1 MPPKPALILSAA
13 TLALLG
19 FGAVPAPAA
28 PAKAPFKA
36 PLPTVLLYPATPGDV
51 AALVDL
57 RTRLR
62 LDSRVQVLTYD
73 PESAAIQRA
82 SAETT
87 HPEWLL
93 QVPATDAARMT
104 LARALGASFYAVV
117 SPGRLDDTTHVELV
131 ETAPAART
139 FDWTGTNRE
148 FGVHALESQV
158 ADSLAHPV
166 NYDHV
171 ADNPPAPIVPT
182 GPISAAPLADLET
195 RGTPPLTP
203 IPDAAA
209 PTAPVPVA
217 VAPVPVAVA
226 PVPVAVAPVPVA
238 VAPVPV
244 AVAPVPVA
252 VAPVPVAVAP
262 VPAILPPQPLPL
274 IKSTP
279 VPLNPPAQVA
289 QKTPTPYLP
298 PDARPIRIV
307 LPKTPQAAPVPIAP
321 VPIAPLPIAP
331 VPIAPLPIAPVPI
344 APVKVAQVP
353 LPVPLVVPAPAKAVP
368 PKIAVPP
375 APLPQVVN
383 VPIQKIAAV
392 PKPLFVPPIAAPPMP
407 KISSPAIAAVSKPPV
422 QVAALPLRV
431 VPTPPAAL
439 PEPISPPTPAPTPP
453 VIVVKKRQ
461 PNAED
466 MTAIQPLLAKGDA
479 ALDGG
484 DTVSAI
490 ALYRQAVNGAPLSVV
505 PRLKLAQAYQK
516 DGLSDRALDEARR
529 ALEIAPDSVP
539 VQQLLS
545 DLDQQNGTSAGTL
558 IRDRATLAQTPNNS
572 AAHVTLADDLWNS
585 GDLGGAEAEYKTA
598 VALAPGAGGPAEA
611 QLAQLYAAEARY
623 TDCLAILKDS
633 GSGGYALAIGI
644 VKNRSDTLSSTLSA
658 SRAAFAAGKSTREQ
672 FYDDAKK
679 LSAEAQALAE
689 FVAQVAPPKAYTL
702 PHLHRMLS
710 TNLLAQESA
719 ALVTFIE
726 TGDARQS
733 DSMAQLEHAAATEM
747 LTAQAAEER
756 LGLWKHSH
764 EKQSEK

>member
-1 MPPKPALILSAA
+1 MPAKPALVLSAA
-13 TLALLG
+13 AFSAAALALLG
-19 FGAVPAPAA
+19 FATLPVSAA
-28 PAKAPFKA
+28 PAKA

-73 PESAAIQRA
+73 PESAAIQRV

-87 HPEWLL
+87 HPEWL
-93 QVPATDAARMT
+93 VSAPATDAGRMV

-117 SPGRLDDTTHVELV
+117 SPGRAADTTHVELV

-166 NYDHV
+166 SYANV
-171 ADNPPAPIVPT
+171 ADNSPAGNLPAAT
-182 GPISAAPLADLET
+182 GPLSAAPVAELPT
-195 RGTPPLTP
+195 RETPPLTP
-203 IPDAAA
+203 MPTTALPVPVAALPVPVA
-209 PTAPVPVA
+209 ASPVPVA
-217 VAPVPVAVA
+217 VPLDLPTQTTLMPSVA
-226 PVPVAVAPVPVA
+226 PD
-238 VAPVPV
+238 
-244 AVAPVPVA
+244 
-252 VAPVPVAVAP
+252 
-262 VPAILPPQPLPL
+262 
-274 IKSTP
+274 S
-279 VPLNPPAQVA
+279 
-289 QKTPTPYLP
+289 
-298 PDARPIRIV
+298 RPIRII
-307 LPKTPQAAPVPIAP
+307 LPKLPLTTPQIT
-321 VPIAPLPIAP
+321 
-331 VPIAPLPIAPVPI
+331 
-344 APVKVAQVP
+344 QVP
-353 LPVPLVVPAPAKAVP
+353 LPVAPTRVSQVPLPLAAPLSVSAPAQAMTRPKSVP
-368 PKIAVPP
+368 PKIAALP
-375 APLPQVVN
+375 ADADTRLPQTVN
-383 VPIQKIAAV
+383 GPTLNTLPAQEIITTPKVASV
-392 PKPLFVPPIAAPPMP
+392 PKLTAAPVPSIAPPVETFVP
-407 KISSPAIAAVSKPPV
+407 KPPV
-422 QVAALPLRV
+422 QIAALPPRV
-431 VPTPPAAL
+431 IPAPPLAQ
-439 PEPISPPTPAPTPP
+439 PEPLLPPTP
-453 VIVVKKRQ
+453 VIVVKKRT

-466 MTAIQPLLAKGDA
+466 MTAILPLMAKGDA

-490 ALYRQAVNGAPLSVV
+490 ALYRQAVNGSPLSVV

-539 VQQLLS
+539 VQQFLS
-545 DLDQQNGTSAGTL
+545 DLDQQTGTSVGALT
-558 IRDRATLAQTPNNS
+558 RDRAALASSPNDPLAH
-572 AAHVTLADDLWNS
+572 AALADALWNS
-585 GDLGGAEAEYKTA
+585 GDLGGAEAEYKA
-598 VALAPGAGGPAEA
+598 ASALSPRGSHLAEA

-623 TDCLAILKDS
+623 TDCLAVLKGS
-633 GSGGYALAIGI
+633 GPGGYALAIGI
-644 VKNRSDTLSSTLSA
+644 VVNRADTLSSTLSA
-658 SRAAFAAGKSTREQ
+658 SRTAFAGGKSTREQ

-689 FVAQVAPPKAYTL
+689 FVAVVSPPAQYKL

-726 TGDARQS
+726 TGDTRQS
-733 DSMAQLEHAAATEM
+733 DSIAQLEHAAATEM

-756 LGLWKHSH
+756 LGLWKQHT

>member
-1 MPPKPALILSAA
+1 MPTKPALILSAA
-13 TLALLG
+13 ALALLG
-19 FGAVPAPAA
+19 FGAVPARTA
-28 PAKAPFKA
+28 PAKA

-93 QVPATDAARMT
+93 QAPATDAARMT

-117 SPGRLDDTTHVELV
+117 SPGRVADTTHVELV

-171 ADNPPAPIVPT
+171 ADNPPAPTRLT

-195 RGTPPLTP
+195 RSTPPLTP
-203 IPDAAA
+203 TPNPAPIAA
-209 PTAPVPVA
+209 APVPVA
-217 VAPVPVAVA
+217 AAPV
-226 PVPVAVAPVPVA
+226 
-238 VAPVPV
+238 
-244 AVAPVPVA
+244 
-252 VAPVPVAVAP
+252 
-262 VPAILPPQPLPL
+262 VPAIVLPPPLPL
-274 IKSTP
+274 LKSAPMPLTLPGRTAQATP
-279 VPLNPPAQVA
+279 SPYVPS
-289 QKTPTPYLP
+289 
-298 PDARPIRIV
+298 DSRPIRIV
-307 LPKTPQAAPVPIAP
+307 LPKT
-321 VPIAPLPIAP
+321 LPT
-331 VPIAPLPIAPVPI
+331 V
-344 APVKVAQVP
+344 PVKVAQVP
-353 LPVPLVVPAPAKAVP
+353 LPPPAPLVASAPLKVAKT
-368 PKIAVPP
+368 PKIAVPAP
-375 APLPQVVN
+375 AVPLPQAAN
-383 VPIQKIAAV
+383 ELPQRIAAA
-392 PKPLFVPPIAAPPMP
+392 PKPVLVPNIAAATPPSIRP
-407 KISSPAIAAVSKPPV
+407 PVKPALPKPPV
-422 QVAALPLRV
+422 QIAALPPRV
-431 VPTPPAAL
+431 IPTPPTVL
-439 PEPISPPTPAPTPP
+439 PEPVAPTPAPIPP
-453 VIVVKKRQ
+453 AIAVKKRQ

-539 VQQLLS
+539 VQQFLS
-545 DLDQQNGTSAGTL
+545 ELDQQSGTSAGTL
-558 IRDRATLAQTPNNS
+558 IRDRAALASAPNDP
-572 AAHVTLADDLWNS
+572 AVHVTLADDLWNS

-598 VALAPGAGGPAEA
+598 VALAPGGSRPAEA

-623 TDCLAILKDS
+623 TDCLTLLKDS
-633 GSGGYALAIGI
+633 GPGGYALAIEI
-644 VKNRSDTLSSTLSA
+644 VKNRSDTLSGTLSA

-689 FVAQVAPPKAYTL
+689 FVAQVSPPKAYTL

-726 TGDARQS
+726 TGDAQKS
-733 DSMAQLEHAAATEM
+733 DSMAQLEHAAATET

>member
-1 MPPKPALILSAA
+1 MPAKPALIFRAA
-13 TLALLG
+13 ALALVG
-19 FGAVPAPAA
+19 FTALPASAA
-28 PAKAPFKA
+28 PAKA

-87 HPEWLL
+87 HPEWL
-93 QVPATDAARMT
+93 VNAPTTDAGRMV

-117 SPGRLDDTTHVELV
+117 SPGRLADTTHVELV

-166 NYDHV
+166 SYANV
-171 ADNPPAPIVPT
+171 ADNSPAPAAPISTAPTADLLTRETPPAP
-182 GPISAAPLADLET
+182 
-195 RGTPPLTP
+195 
-203 IPDAAA
+203 A
-209 PTAPVPVA
+209 PTA

-226 PVPVAVAPVPVA
+226 PVPTVPQA
-238 VAPVPV
+238 
-244 AVAPVPVA
+244 
-252 VAPVPVAVAP
+252 
-262 VPAILPPQPLPL
+262 PLPL
-274 IKSTP
+274 VKSVP
-279 VPLNPPAQVA
+279 MPLNLPAQVA
-289 QKTPTPYLP
+289 QATPAPFVP
-298 PDARPIRIV
+298 SAV
-307 LPKTPQAAPVPIAP
+307 LPKAG
-321 VPIAPLPIAP
+321 PLPTVP
-331 VPIAPLPIAPVPI
+331 VQ
-344 APVKVAQVP
+344 VAQLPPTQAVP
-353 LPVPLVVPAPAKAVP
+353 LPVSEPPQTAARPAPPVPLPQIVSKP
-368 PKIAVPP
+368 PKIAA
-375 APLPQVVN
+375 APEPVL
-383 VPIQKIAAV
+383 V
-392 PKPLFVPPIAAPPMP
+392 PKAAPPVKRVVP
-407 KISSPAIAAVSKPPV
+407 PPV
-422 QVAALPLRV
+422 QIAALPPRV
-431 VPTPPAAL
+431 IPTPPTVLPEPTPPA
-439 PEPISPPTPAPTPP
+439 PIPPTIA
-453 VIVVKKRQ
+453 VKKRQ
-461 PNAED
+461 PNADD
-466 MTAIQPLLAKGDA
+466 MRAIQPLLAKGDA

-516 DGLSDRALDEARR
+516 DGLNDRALDEARR
-529 ALEIAPDSVP
+529 ALEIEPDSVP
-539 VQQLLS
+539 LQQFLS
-545 DLDQQNGTSAGTL
+545 DLDQQTGTSSGTL
-558 IRDRATLAQTPNNS
+558 IRDRAALQQTPS
-572 AAHVTLADDLWNS
+572 DPVVHISLADDLWNS
-585 GDLGGAEAEYKTA
+585 GDLSGAEAEYKA
-598 VALAPGAGGPAEA
+598 ASALSPTGSHRAEA

-623 TDCLAILKDS
+623 TDCLAVLKES

-644 VKNRSDTLSSTLSA
+644 VKNRADTLSSTLSA

-689 FVAQVAPPKAYTL
+689 FVAQVSPPQAYKL

-726 TGDARQS
+726 TGDPRQS
-733 DSMAQLEHAAATEM
+733 ESMAQLEHAAATEM

-756 LGLWKHSH
+756 LGLWTHTH
-764 EKQSEK
+764 GKQSEK

>member
-1 MPPKPALILSAA
+1 M
-13 TLALLG
+13 LLG
-19 FGAVPAPAA
+19 FGAVPGRAA
-28 PAKAPFKA
+28 PAKA

-93 QVPATDAARMT
+93 QAPATDAARMT

-117 SPGRLDDTTHVELV
+117 SPGRLADTTHVELV

-171 ADNPPAPIVPT
+171 ADNPPAPTRPS

-195 RGTPPLTP
+195 RSIPPLTP
-203 IPDAAA
+203 A
-209 PTAPVPVA
+209 PTPVPMASAAVPVA
-217 VAPVPVAVA
+217 SAPV
-226 PVPVAVAPVPVA
+226 
-238 VAPVPV
+238 
-244 AVAPVPVA
+244 
-252 VAPVPVAVAP
+252 
-262 VPAILPPQPLPL
+262 VPAIVPPTPLPL
-274 IKSTP
+274 IKA
-279 VPLNPPAQVA
+279 VPPPLTLPAQTA
-289 QKTPTPYLP
+289 QTAPSPYVP
-298 PDARPIRIV
+298 SDARPIRIT
-307 LPKTPQAAPVPIAP
+307 LPKTVPA
-321 VPIAPLPIAP
+321 V
-331 VPIAPLPIAPVPI
+331 
-344 APVKVAQVP
+344 PVKAAQVP
-353 LPVPLVVPAPAKAVP
+353 LPPLVVSVP
-368 PKIAVPP
+368 PKVTLTPQNAAPDPAV
-375 APLPQVVN
+375 PLPQAAN
-383 VPIQKIAAV
+383 VPLHKIAAA
-392 PKPLFVPPIAAPPMP
+392 PKPALAPNVAVTTLPNIPAPI
-407 KISSPAIAAVSKPPV
+407 
-422 QVAALPLRV
+422 QRD
-431 VPTPPAAL
+431 VPTPPVQIAALPPRVIPTPPTAL
-439 PEPISPPTPAPTPP
+439 PEPIAPAPAPIPP
-453 VIVVKKRQ
+453 AIVVKKRQ

-529 ALEIAPDSVP
+529 ALDIAPDSMP
-539 VQQLLS
+539 VQQFLS
-545 DLDQQNGTSAGTL
+545 DLDQQNGTSVGTL
-558 IRDRATLAQTPNNS
+558 IRDRAALAQTPNDP

-598 VALAPGAGGPAEA
+598 VALAPGGSRPAEA

-623 TDCLAILKDS
+623 ADCLTILKDS
-633 GSGGYALAIGI
+633 GPGGYALAIGI
-644 VKNRSDTLSSTLSA
+644 VKNRSDTVSSTLSA

-689 FVAQVAPPKAYTL
+689 FVAQVSPPKAYKL

-710 TNLLAQESA
+710 TNLLAQEAA

-726 TGDARQS
+726 TGDTGQS